1 MDRIDTDRG
10 DGGSSADQRASAD
23 LLRSS
28 RDGDDR
34 ALQELVLRH
43 YHRLRAFIRLRVDSR
58 TRQRESVSDIT
69 QSVCLEVLR
78 NADRFEYLGEA
89 AFRSWLF
96 TAALRKLRDRRDY
109 HGAIKRDPGL
119 EVPADA
125 GDGAGALA
133 DVYRTSLDPQ
143 GAAQQAEFAELLESA
158 FDHLSEREREAL
170 TLRSIAELPYDA
182 IGTQMDCTPESARK
196 LVQRARA
203 RLADVMARVD
213 GA

>member
-1 MDRIDTDRG
+1 MDRIEAGGD
-10 DGGSSADQRASAD
+10 DGGRSADLRASAE

-28 RDGDDR
+28 RDGDER

-43 YHRLRAFIRLRVDSR
+43 YHRLRAFIRLRVDAR
-58 TRQRESVSDIT
+58 TRQRESASDIT

-78 NADRFEYLGEA
+78 NAGRFEYQGEA

-96 TAALRKLRDRRDY
+96 TAALRKLRDRRDF

-119 EVPADA
+119 EVPVDA
-125 GDGAGALA
+125 GDGADGLA
-133 DVYRTSLDPQ
+133 GVYRTSLDPE
-143 GAAQQAEFAELLESA
+143 GAAQQAEFAEILEKA
-158 FDHLSEREREAL
+158 FDHLSDREREAL

-182 IGTQMDCTPESARK
+182 IGAEMDSTPESARK

-203 RLADVMARVD
+203 RLADVMARVE
-213 GA
+213 GP